1 MKKILIMLIAMF
13 VSFSAMAK
21 EINVVISGKAGGSSY
36 SRSIMLGDYL
46 ESQGYKVN
54 MIKSMNAKKGYAW
67 FQKSNEPTI
76 IALTDA
82 TYAEIS
88 KKKLQTKNV
97 GVIEFENYLH
107 LCGDT
112 SGDAKFSWR
121 SDYPKGYDGLLA
133 KALGVSITPIP
144 YDRSSA
150 EIEAL
155 LAKDIDIALFNTKN
169 ALKVN
174 AKGISCPYYTGSTPD
189 KNVGAEPLTTLTKD
203 KRATLSFTYFTMI
216 KNIDDVDQ
224 FRKML
229 SNQIENPEYASFVEG
244 RKADYIGAQSM
255 SQKDARKYLNSQI
268 KNWR

>member
-67 FQKSNEPTI
+67 FQKSDEPTI

-155 LAKDIDIALFNTKN
+155 LAKD
-169 ALKVN
+169 
-174 AKGISCPYYTGSTPD
+174 
-189 KNVGAEPLTTLTKD
+189 
-203 KRATLSFTYFTMI
+203 LSLI
-216 KNIDDVDQ
+216 HI
-224 FRKML
+224 
-229 SNQIENPEYASFVEG
+229 
-244 RKADYIGAQSM
+244 
-255 SQKDARKYLNSQI
+255 
-268 KNWR
+268 